1 MVLRFNFCSAINRQ
15 ISCYGQIRVYLDIT
29 KVNSSVTRKVMCKI
43 RENTVSLEVR
53 LCFNC
58 YNQLATVSHKN
69 SQKTLLIDCQ
79 SNISRVLSTH
89 HGQQLSVF
97 RWFCWF

>member
-1 MVLRFNFCSAINRQ
+1 
-15 ISCYGQIRVYLDIT
+15 
-29 KVNSSVTRKVMCKI
+29 MCKI

-79 SNISRVLSTH
+79 SNLLRVLSTH